1 MKIKSRRKRNL
12 PLLLAGGAIP
22 AFIVLSIVFNFPDAA
37 VITLLIV
44 LGIIFCSMA
53 LWSFANRNADGSEWW
68 QDDSASGWRGY

>member
-22 AFIVLSIVFNFPDAA
+22 AFIVLSIVFNIPEAA